1 MPLTVSATPLVVPPV
16 PFKNKKPKNKKP
28 KENLGRQ
35 LKGQLGLGYE
45 GFLEL
50 PVPLVGA
57 VLWLAGVALIGS
69 CALALLN
76 LLWLLTV
83 VGGA

>member
-1 MPLTVSATPLVVPPV
+1 VPLTVSATPLVVPPV
-16 PFKNKKPKNKKP
+16 PFKNKKP

-50 PVPLVGA
+50 PVPLVLG
-57 VLWLAGVALIGS
+57 VMWLAGVALIGS
-69 CALALLN
+69 CALALLS
-76 LLWLLTV
+76 LFWLLTV